1 MSTRKTGAIAIGVT
15 AFLASALPAAAAEG
29 LTGATMS
36 LWWALPFAGIL
47 LSIATG
53 PLLYPH
59 VWEHHYGKITA
70 AWTALLVLPMV
81 ATFGVHAS
89 LEAVLHTLLLEYIPF
104 IILLFA
110 LFTIAGGHPG
120 HAATS
125 TARLLTNT
133 GPAGDRHA
141 AGHPSSAPPAPR

>member
-70 AWTALLVLPMV
+70 AWTALLVAP
-81 ATFGVHAS
+81 H
-89 LEAVLHTLLLEYIPF
+89 
-104 IILLFA
+104 
-110 LFTIAGGHPG
+110 GG
-120 HAATS
+120 
-125 TARLLTNT
+125 
-133 GPAGDRHA
+133 
-141 AGHPSSAPPAPR
+141 